1 MTRGKKIC
9 NHLKAVRQQIA
20 EENGIPFELKECT
33 HTGDCRGTC
42 PRCEAEVRY
51 LERELSRRLS
61 VGKAAT
67 VAGLTLSL
75 VACGGSGSSTLATD
89 TPLPGDT
96 SLPASGDESLGDE
109 SLYLEGFEDEP
120 EVSAELGIVEPLSE
134 EDLPEITAG
143 DVEILEGE
151 AAPEVVMTDV
161 VATESN
167 PEEEIYV
174 FVSEYPEFPGG
185 EEALYKYI
193 EDNLRYPEKA
203 REECIS
209 GTVVVRF
216 VVEKDGSVSNVGI
229 LREIGCGCGAEGKRI
244 VEGMPK
250 WKPGRQSGKPVRTEF
265 TLPVQFCLP

>member
-9 NHLKAVRQQIA
+9 NQLKAVRQQIA
-20 EENGIPFELKECT
+20 DENGIPFEVKECT

-75 VACGGSGSSTLATD
+75 VACGGSGGGTLATD

-96 SLPASGDESLGDE
+96 SLPASGDD
-109 SLYLEGFEDEP
+109 SLYVEGFEDEP

-134 EDLPEITAG
+134 EDFPEITTG
-143 DVEILEGE
+143 DIEILEGE
-151 AAPEVVMTDV
+151 AVPEVLMTDV

-193 EDNLRYPEKA
+193 YDNLRYPEEA
-203 REECIS
+203 RDANVT
-209 GTVVVRF
+209 GTVIIRF
-216 VVEKDGSVSNVGI
+216 VVEKDGSTSNATI
-229 LREIGCGCGAEGKRI
+229 AREIGCGCGAEAKRI

-250 WKPGRQSGKPVRTEF
+250 WKPGRQSGKLVRTEF
-265 TLPVQFCLP
+265 TIPVQFRLL

>member
-9 NHLKAVRQQIA
+9 DQLKAVRQQIA
-20 EENGIPFELKECT
+20 DENGIPFELRECT
-33 HTGDCRGTC
+33 HTGDCLGTC

-75 VACGGSGSSTLATD
+75 VACGGTGGSTLATD

-96 SLPASGDESLGDE
+96 SLPASGDDSLGDD
-109 SLYLEGFEDEP
+109 SLYVEGFEDEP
-120 EVSAELGIVEPLSE
+120 KVSAELGIVEPLSK
-134 EDLPEITAG
+134 EDFPEITTG

-151 AAPEVVMTDV
+151 AVPEVLMSDV

-193 EDNLRYPEKA
+193 YDNLRYPEEA
-203 REECIS
+203 RDANVT
-209 GTVVVRF
+209 GTVIIRF
-216 VVEKDGSVSNVGI
+216 VVEKDGSISNATI
-229 LREIGCGCGAEGKRI
+229 AREIGCGCGAEAKRI

-265 TLPVQFCLP
+265 TIPVQFRLL